1 MEQTFTIEI
10 KGNNCISIFI
20 EIENH
25 SLVVAP
31 PNVKILNKPESGKHV
46 LQEGDKLKLEC
57 QVRYVLL
64 MSSHDLYLVN

>member
-10 KGNNCISIFI
+10 KGNKCISICI
-20 EIENH
+20 EMENH

-46 LQEGDKLKLEC
+46 VQEGDKLKLEC
-57 QVRYVLL
+57 QVRYVLRRTL
-64 MSSHDLYLVN
+64 HDLYLVN